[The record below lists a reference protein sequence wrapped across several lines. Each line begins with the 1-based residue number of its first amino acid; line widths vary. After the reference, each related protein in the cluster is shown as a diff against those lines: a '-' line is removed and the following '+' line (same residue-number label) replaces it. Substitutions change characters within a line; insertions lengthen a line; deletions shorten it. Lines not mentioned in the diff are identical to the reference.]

1 MRLIAVPLARA
12 KPGAIPLSTFLAQ
25 AAKKAAPA
33 PTTASSSS
41 DGQPAQAPFMTRML
55 DKASTFWVGLG
66 KPDVQSTFDW
76 KRRTYETG
84 EKLMDR
90 IEYEEWAL
98 KGVDPALG
106 PKLRGGE
113 NGKTTTDA
121 VVSVVSA

>member
-25 AAKKAAPA
+25 AAKQAPNTN
-33 PTTASSSS
+33 TTSSSA
-41 DGQPAQAPFMTRML
+41 DGTPAQKQAPFMTRML

-66 KPDVQSTFDW
+66 KPGVKSTFDW

-106 PKLRGGE
+106 PKLSGGE
-113 NGKTTTDA
+113 NGKNTTDA
-121 VVSVVSA
+121 VVS